1 MTRIERLCDK
11 GIRRIGSPQRGFRY
25 LNAAGQRVARTDLA
39 RIDAL
44 KIPPAWT
51 DVCINSTTSGA
62 VQAVGK
68 DAAGRWQYIYHDSHV
83 RHRER
88 KKFQR
93 LSDFA
98 GKLPAMRKAVAKDLR
113 QHGFPKPRVMAS
125 I

>member
-1 MTRIERLCDK
+1 MTRIEKLCAK
-11 GIRRIGSPQRGFRY
+11 GIRRTGSPARGFRY
-25 LNAAGQRVARTDLA
+25 LTAEGRKLKSAELSRVE
-39 RIDAL
+39 AL

-51 DVCINSTTSGA
+51 DVRINSSSTGA

-93 LSDFA
+93 LIDFA
-98 GKLPAMRKAVAKDLR
+98 EKVPAM
-113 QHGFPKPRVMAS
+113 S
-125 I
+125 S